1 MIHASLGP
9 LRASALGLGCMG
21 MSWGYGKADLAE
33 AEATLL
39 AAVDRGVT
47 HFDTAEVYG
56 PFTNEE
62 LVGRVLQGSGK
73 RDDLVIATKV
83 GFRIDEK
90 GGVAG
95 TDGRPEHVRA
105 ACEASLQRLRV
116 EYIDI
121 LYLHRLDRAV
131 PVEETVGAMGELVRA
146 GKVRALGLSEVSA
159 ATLRRAHAVHA
170 IAALQSEYSLWERG
184 VEAEVLPACRE
195 LGVGF
200 VAYAPLGRGFLTGAA
215 RPSNDYP
222 KDDGR
227 RRFPRFQREH
237 FAHNQALAGK
247 LADHARTK
255 GATAAQLA
263 IAWVLAQGA
272 LAIPGSRRVAHLH
285 ENVDAASLVLD
296 DADRAFFEATFPRG
310 AASGERYYAGAMKLI
325 DA

>member
-1 MIHASLGP
+1 MKHASLGP
-9 LRASALGLGCMG
+9 LRVSTLGLGCMG
-21 MSWGYGKADLAE
+21 MSWGYGEANVTE

-83 GFRIDEK
+83 GFRIDAK
-90 GGVAG
+90 GSVAG

-105 ACEASLQRLRV
+105 ACEASLRRLRA
-116 EYIDI
+116 ECIDI

-146 GKVRALGLSEVSA
+146 GKVRALGLSEISA
-159 ATLRRAHAVHA
+159 ATLRRAHAVHP

-237 FAHNQALAGK
+237 FAHNQALAAK

-285 ENVDAASLVLD
+285 ENVDAASLALD